1 MEATMGEP
9 LVKHL
14 ALISE
19 SNLISTGDIMKV
31 SAALQ
36 KQCVRDLAPIWQ
48 TSATVDAFE
57 NLEDIP
63 LDYWPMIVR
72 DDIGFNAA
80 GIHLDR
86 NGQPFALI
94 SSSDDIDVWS
104 LTASHETLEMLVDP
118 FGDRQVAGDSIKSG
132 QGRVNYLV
140 EVCDPPED
148 ASFAYTVNGVL
159 VSDFYT
165 PSFFDPLA
173 APGVRYS
180 FTGALDGPRRILR
193 GGYVSW
199 VDLATNVWWQQTWF
213 RGDAPAYRELGVLEA
228 GKSIRSQIDRITSK
242 DTAKA
247 VESGRASA
255 TLAGMPA
262 AAVAKPS
269 AGRAEALHA
278 QIQELIAGG

>member
-1 MEATMGEP
+1 MNEP

-19 SNLISTGDIMKV
+19 SETASIGDVMKV

-36 KQCVRDLAPIWQ
+36 KQCVRDLAPIWGV
-48 TSATVDAFE
+48 SATIDAFE
-57 NLEDIP
+57 QLEDIP

-72 DDIGFNAA
+72 DDIGFAAA

-94 SSSDDIDVWS
+94 SSSSDMDGWS

-118 FGDRQVAGDSIKSG
+118 FGDRLVAGDSIKPG

-140 EVCDPPED
+140 EVADPSES

-173 APGVRYS
+173 AAGVRYS

-199 VDLATNVWWQQTWF
+199 VDLQTNFWWQQTWF
-213 RGDAPAYRELGVLEA
+213 GGAKPKFRKLGLLEA
-228 GKSIRSQIDRITSK
+228 GKSIRSQIDRITSE
-242 DTAKA
+242 DTARA
-247 VESGRASA
+247 VKTGRSSA
-255 TLAGMPA
+255 VLAGMPA
-262 AAVAKPS
+262 DAVKGPS
-269 AGRAEALHA
+269 EGRADSLHA
-278 QIQELIAGG
+278 QIDELIAGG

>member
-1 MEATMGEP
+1 MSEP

-19 SNLISTGDIMKV
+19 SQQVSIGEVMKV
-31 SAALQ
+31 SASLQ
-36 KQCVRDLAPIWQ
+36 KQSLRDLAPIWEISG
-48 TSATVDAFE
+48 TIDAFDD
-57 NLEDIP
+57 LDDIP
-63 LDYWPMIVR
+63 LDYWPMIIR
-72 DDIGFNAA
+72 DDIGFAAA

-94 SSSDDIDVWS
+94 SSSDDINVWS
-104 LTASHETLEMLVDP
+104 LTASHEALEMLVDP
-118 FGDRQVAGDSIKSG
+118 FGDRLVAGNSINPD

-165 PSFFDPLA
+165 PRFFDPLA
-173 APGVRYS
+173 AAGVRYS

-199 VDLATNVWWQQTWF
+199 VDLETNIWWQQTWF
-213 RGDAPAYRELGVLEA
+213 QGSKPKFRELGLLDA
-228 GKSIRSQIDRITSK
+228 SKSIRSQIDRITSK
-242 DTAKA
+242 DTADA
-247 VESGRASA
+247 VASGRKSASS
-255 TLAGMPA
+255 PEC
-262 AAVAKPS
+262 PRQ
-269 AGRAEALHA
+269 RARVPPKDGQQRSMLRSMS
-278 QIQELIAGG
+278 

>member
-1 MEATMGEP
+1 MNEP

-19 SNLISTGDIMKV
+19 SAHVTIGETLKV

-36 KQCVRDLAPIWQ
+36 KQCIRDLAPIWGI
-48 TSATVDAFE
+48 SATIDAYQ

-72 DDIGFNAA
+72 DDIGFAAA

-94 SSSDDIDVWS
+94 SSSTNNDVWS
-104 LTASHETLEMLVDP
+104 LTASHEALEMLVDP
-118 FGDRQVAGDSIKSG
+118 FGERLIAGDSILDG

-140 EVCDPPED
+140 EVCDPSED
-148 ASFAYTVNGVL
+148 ARFAYTVNGVL

-165 PSFFDPLA
+165 PSFFDPLKA
-173 APGVRYS
+173 AGVRYS
-180 FTGALDGPRRILR
+180 YTGALDGPRKILA

-199 VDLATNVWWQQTWF
+199 VDLETNSWWQQIWF
-213 RGDAPAYRELGVLEA
+213 EGDEPTFRELGQLET
-228 GKSIRSQIDRITSK
+228 GKSIRSQIDRITAK
-242 DTAKA
+242 NTADA
-247 VESGRASA
+247 VKSGRSSA
-255 TLAGMPA
+255 MMAGMPV
-262 AAVAKPS
+262 AAVAAPS
-269 AGRAEALHA
+269 RGRADALHA
-278 QIQELIAGG
+278 QIDALIAGG